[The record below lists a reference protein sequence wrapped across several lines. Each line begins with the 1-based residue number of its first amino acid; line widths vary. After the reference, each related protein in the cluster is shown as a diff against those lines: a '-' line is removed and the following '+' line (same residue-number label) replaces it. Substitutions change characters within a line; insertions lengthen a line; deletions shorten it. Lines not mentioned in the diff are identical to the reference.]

1 MRGGID
7 ASVVIPTRDRPDDLE
22 RCLAALERQETR
34 RSFEIVVVDDGSEP
48 PLEHVEQ
55 EHPHVRVV
63 RVDGVGPGPARNAGV
78 AAARGPVVAFT
89 DDDTEPAPT
98 WLESAAA
105 SLERRPDLVGVE
117 GPIESPPYDYLSEL
131 SLENESPGAF
141 WTCNVAYRADALRR
155 LGGFSSEFPYPHCE
169 DRDLGY
175 RALDLGPIGWADEM
189 RVLHHPRPL
198 PLRAN
203 AARMRFTQ
211 SEILLFARHR
221 DRIGGRLKRLPPR
234 LYPIVHVVLLWGRRA
249 RQEGRTLLAHPRRLG
264 RFVVVGVVQIALI
277 AYYALQGGAPPR
289 RRYS

>member
-175 RALDLGPIGWADEM
+175 RALDSARSAGRTRCASSITPGRCRCA
-189 RVLHHPRPL
+189 RTRPGCG
-198 PLRAN
+198 
-203 AARMRFTQ
+203 
-211 SEILLFARHR
+211 S
-221 DRIGGRLKRLPPR
+221 
-234 LYPIVHVVLLWGRRA
+234 RRA
-249 RQEGRTLLAHPRRLG
+249 RSCSSRA
-264 RFVVVGVVQIALI
+264 IATGS
-277 AYYALQGGAPPR
+277 AAG
-289 RRYS
+289 